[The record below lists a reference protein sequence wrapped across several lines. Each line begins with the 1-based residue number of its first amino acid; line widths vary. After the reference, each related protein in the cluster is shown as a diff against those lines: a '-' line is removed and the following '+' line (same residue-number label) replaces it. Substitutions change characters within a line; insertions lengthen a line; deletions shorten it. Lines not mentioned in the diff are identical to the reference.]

1 LKEATTPSL
10 EALKAYSLGAK
21 KFQEGQLSAALA
33 FFKRA
38 VELDPNFAAAY
49 GNMSVVY
56 FNYREPKLAAE
67 RISVKRTNC
76 GRR

>member
-1 LKEATTPSL
+1 
-10 EALKAYSLGAK
+10 
-21 KFQEGQLSAALA
+21 
-33 FFKRA
+33 